1 MFREYWDHYW
11 RVKEISNT
19 NSGRKLRLQAFSS
32 EASETNGYTTEKE
45 DTNNDYLNILIQIKA
60 VVPMK
65 KVMI

>member
-1 MFREYWDHYW
+1 MFREYWGHYW

-19 NSGRKLRLQAFSS
+19 NSARKLHLQTFSG

>member
-1 MFREYWDHYW
+1 MFREYWGHYW

-19 NSGRKLRLQAFSS
+19 NSGRKLHLQTFSS

-45 DTNNDYLNILIQIKA
+45 DKNNDYLNILIQIKA